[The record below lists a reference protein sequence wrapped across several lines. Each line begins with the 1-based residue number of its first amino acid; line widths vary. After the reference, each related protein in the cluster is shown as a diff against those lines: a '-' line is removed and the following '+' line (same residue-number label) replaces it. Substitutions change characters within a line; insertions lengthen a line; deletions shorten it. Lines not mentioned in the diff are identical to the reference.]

1 MVIYLA
7 GEVDE
12 EARLDEMSPRQ
23 IVTEL
28 DKHVVG
34 QRNAKRAVAIA
45 LRNGGLR
52 RLSHARTCPYF

>member
-12 EARLDEMSPRQ
+12 EAQLDEMSPRQ

-45 LRNGGLR
+45 LRT
-52 RLSHARTCPYF
+52 SS